1 MDWQTLFF
9 KADGRMGK
17 KDFWIGMGI
26 ILVINLLFAQVESI
40 GWLVSL
46 ATLWASVCVYAKRLH
61 DFGRS
66 GWLML
71 LPVGVFVLAIVIGAL
86 SMVGGAVAGSAA
98 GGSGVAFGVLFGLGF
113 SGALFGLAM
122 LVNIGFVIWVGTRD
136 SDVDDN
142 RFGPRPDV
150 PLVTAI

>member
-9 KADGRMGK
+9 NADGRMGK
-17 KDFWIGMGI
+17 KDFWVGVAI
-26 ILVINLLFAQVESI
+26 IFVINLLFSQVESI

-61 DFGRS
+61 DFDKS

-71 LPVGVFVLAIVIGAL
+71 LPLGVFVLAILIGAL
-86 SMVGGAVAGSAA
+86 SMLGGALAGSSG
-98 GGSGVAFGVLFGLGF
+98 GGSGVALGVLFGLGF
-113 SGALFGLAM
+113 GGVLFGLAM

-136 SDVDDN
+136 SDPEAN
-142 RFGPRPDV
+142 RFGSPPDV